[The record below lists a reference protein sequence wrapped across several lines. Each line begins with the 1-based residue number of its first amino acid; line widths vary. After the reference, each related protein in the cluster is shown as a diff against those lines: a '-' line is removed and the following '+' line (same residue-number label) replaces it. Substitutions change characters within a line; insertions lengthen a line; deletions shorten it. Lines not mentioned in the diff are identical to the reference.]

1 MVKWI
6 SASIVSTLA
15 FAGGVLWAQPKN
27 VQPPPQIISGAD
39 FGFRVDSVA
48 ADGTPTGKIVVHQN
62 GQWVEIRMTGSARR
76 VDAVK

>member
-1 MVKWI
+1 MRKWI
-6 SASIVSTLA
+6 GAVVIVLIA

-48 ADGTPTGKIVVHQN
+48 PDGTPTGKIVVRQN
-62 GQWVEIRMTGSARR
+62 GQWVEVRVPTTARR
-76 VDAVK
+76 LTTN